1 MSADRKAR
9 CLLLVTRTE
18 VSVAGSNK
26 DQPNKATQQGA
37 PQETQ
42 EMPSSGNSPER
53 ASTRGET
60 DETQRGSQD
69 IERSGNSGA
78 AAQRSADTA
87 VTGDPGR
94 TPGKAEGVEN
104 PEEAGNE

>member
-1 MSADRKAR
+1 MSADGKAR
-9 CLLLVTRTE
+9 CLLTVTRTE
-18 VSVAGSNK
+18 ASVADNTK

-42 EMPSSGNSPER
+42 EMPSSDNSPDR
-53 ASTRGET
+53 ASS
-60 DETQRGSQD
+60 GSQD
-69 IERSGNSGA
+69 VEPSGTSGA

-94 TPGKAEGVEN
+94 TPGKAEGVED
-104 PEEAGNE
+104 PEETGNE

>member
-1 MSADRKAR
+1 MADN
-9 CLLLVTRTE
+9 
-18 VSVAGSNK
+18 NK

-37 PQETQ
+37 PQQTQ
-42 EMPSSGNSPER
+42 EMPSSGNSPDR
-53 ASTRGET
+53 ASSSRET
-60 DETQRGSQD
+60 DETQGRSQD
-69 IERSGNSGA
+69 VERSGISGA

-104 PEEAGNE
+104 PEETGNE